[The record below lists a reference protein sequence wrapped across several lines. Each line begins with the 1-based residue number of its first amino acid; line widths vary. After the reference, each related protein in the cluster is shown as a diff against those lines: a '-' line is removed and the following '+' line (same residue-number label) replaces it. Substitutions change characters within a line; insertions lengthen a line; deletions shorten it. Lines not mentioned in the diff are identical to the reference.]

1 MQDGN
6 RGNRFAPPGT
16 QVADVEG
23 EVQPV
28 RLWPPSGRI
37 GRLRLLA
44 YGLGLYVAYVAL
56 SAGLGVLSG
65 ATRGTGRAVLVVG
78 IVLFVLYLVGAVVLL
93 IQRSHDMGLSGWWTI
108 AAFIPL
114 VGLLW
119 VFKGGT
125 RGVNRWGAPPPPNG
139 MAVRIFGLLLP
150 AVVIVGIIAAVA
162 MPSYVRYTQRAI
174 AGPAR

>member
-1 MQDGN
+1 MEEA
-6 RGNRFAPPGT
+6 NRFAPPAT
-16 QVADVEG
+16 QVADVEC

-44 YGLGLYVAYVAL
+44 YGLGLYVVYVAL
-56 SAGLGVLSG
+56 SAGLGVVSA

-78 IVLFVLYLVGAVVLL
+78 VVLFVLYLVGAVVLL
-93 IQRSHDMGLSGWWTI
+93 IQRSHDMGISGWWTI

-125 RGVNRWGAPPPPNG
+125 LGANRWGAPPPPNG
-139 MAVRIFGLLLP
+139 LAVRIFGLLLP
-150 AVVIVGIIAAVA
+150 AVVVVGIVAAVA
-162 MPSYVRYTQRAI
+162 LPAYQRYAMRAI
-174 AGPAR
+174 AGAPR

>member
-1 MQDGN
+1 MEE
-6 RGNRFAPPGT
+6 GNRFAPPGT
-16 QVADVEG
+16 QVADVALAG

-44 YGLGLYVAYVAL
+44 YGLGLYVVYAAFSAAL
-56 SAGLGVLSG
+56 AFLAS
-65 ATRGTGRAVLVVG
+65 ATRDTGSAAFVVG

-93 IQRSHDMGLSGWWTI
+93 IQRSHDMGISGWWTI

-119 VFKGGT
+119 VFKGGS

-139 MAVRIFGLLLP
+139 LAVRIFGLLLP
-150 AVVIVGIIAAVA
+150 VVFVIGMIAAVA
-162 MPSYVRYTQRAI
+162 LPAYQQYSLRGI
-174 AGPAR
+174 AGPSR